1 MRILFYSPFNHRAR
15 DAESVMLALH
25 RKGHEVISLTQAE
38 GYLINDFLRSC
49 GIEAHAHPL
58 PGRKNFLFYSK
69 QLIFL
74 IRFCRE
80 HRIDVVF
87 SHLDPANFVAS
98 VAQYFMTASVFLFRH
113 HIDEAA
119 LYDYAHNWSYRLT
132 NLLAKKIIVVSKRAA
147 GYMIAAEKVPA
158 RKISQINLS
167 YDFSLYKPVDEEIV
181 RGIRNQYPCKLLLIT
196 VCRLTTFKRPQL
208 SIEVVRQLRKSGID
222 ARLLILGNGEMRE
235 ELEETIR
242 RYELSSDVFLTG
254 HVSNVLDYLA
264 AGDVVI
270 HPSVLESSCVVVK
283 EAGLVSKPVIVCRN
297 IGDFDDYIRDEWNGF
312 VVDQNAFVEQSVKIL
327 SRFDPQVGRK
337 LGENLR
343 SEVLKNFDIE
353 KTISRYIDLIQNI
366 QSNVT

>member
-1 MRILFYSPFNHRAR
+1 
-15 DAESVMLALH
+15 
-25 RKGHEVISLTQAE
+25 
-38 GYLINDFLRSC
+38 
-49 GIEAHAHPL
+49 
-58 PGRKNFLFYSK
+58 
-69 QLIFL
+69 
-74 IRFCRE
+74 
-80 HRIDVVF
+80 
-87 SHLDPANFVAS
+87 
-98 VAQYFMTASVFLFRH
+98 
-113 HIDEAA
+113 
-119 LYDYAHNWSYRLT
+119 
-132 NLLAKKIIVVSKRAA
+132 
-147 GYMIAAEKVPA
+147 
-158 RKISQINLS
+158 
-167 YDFSLYKPVDEEIV
+167 
-181 RGIRNQYPCKLLLIT
+181 
-196 VCRLTTFKRPQL
+196 
-208 SIEVVRQLRKSGID
+208 
-222 ARLLILGNGEMRE
+222 MRE